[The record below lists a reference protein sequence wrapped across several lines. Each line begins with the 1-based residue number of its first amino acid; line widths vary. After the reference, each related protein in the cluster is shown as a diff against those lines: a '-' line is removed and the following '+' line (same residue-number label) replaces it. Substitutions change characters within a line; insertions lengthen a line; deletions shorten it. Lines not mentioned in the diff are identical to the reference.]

1 MVRIAHISDTHLGY
15 TRYAR
20 LDPKTN
26 RNQREVDAQEAYRRT
41 VDEILERDVDLVIH
55 SGDVFDSIRPA
66 THVIIGFLKE
76 TTRITRDASIPYL
89 GIAGNH
95 ETPRLRATTAA
106 LEYGN
111 LVRAY
116 FAHGFRDEYEPVDV
130 GDARVGVTLVPHG
143 AVGDNEVIVSPDP
156 DAEINIMVTHGT
168 VPGLVV
174 KGHELGEVDLP
185 NRVLNGDFDYV
196 ALGHYHYFHKHR
208 ENAYYAG
215 ATERFGFGEVD
226 SMPGFAIL
234 EFSDGEVETEHVPI
248 EARPMIDLPRIN
260 ASDMTGADLTEAI
273 RERAEGADLDRA
285 MVRLKV
291 VDAPRGVG
299 GEVDRKLLRDL
310 KRRCLN
316 FSLEIT
322 ETGMTVEA
330 AEEMIGA
337 SFGSL
342 EEEFKAFVG
351 KRRESGELEPGF
363 AGEFL
368 EKGLSYLRAAGGA
381 ERS

>member
-15 TRYAR
+15 TRYTR

-26 RNQREVDAQEAYRRT
+26 RNQREIDAQEAYKRT
-41 VDEILERDVDLVIH
+41 VDEILQRDVNLVIH

-76 TTRITRDASIPYL
+76 TTRITRDARIPYL

-95 ETPRLRATTAA
+95 ETPRLRTTTAA

-116 FAHGFRDEYEPVDV
+116 FAYGFRDEYEPVDV

-143 AVGDNEVIVSPDP
+143 AVLDNEVIVSPDL

-185 NRVLNGDFDYV
+185 HRVLGGDFDYV
-196 ALGHYHYFHKHR
+196 ALGHYHYFHQHR

-226 SMPGFAIL
+226 SVPGFAIL
-234 EFSDGEVETEHVPI
+234 EFSEGEVKIEHVPI
-248 EARPMIDLPRIN
+248 EARPMIDLPKID

-273 RERAEGADLDRA
+273 RERAEGADLDGA

-291 VDAPRGVG
+291 IDSPRGVA

-310 KRRCLN
+310 KRRCLV

-322 ETGMTVEA
+322 EVGMTGDA
-330 AEEMIGA
+330 TEEITEA

-368 EKGLSYLRAAGGA
+368 KKGLSYLRAAGGA
-381 ERS
+381 ERP